1 MDPGTGLAII
11 GTAALGGKDIIVK
24 LLGPTADYLGEG
36 LKNCTEKGVKN
47 VENIFIIAQR
57 KLGNKIE
64 NEGAVPPK
72 VLKGI
77 LEEGYFCDDF
87 IAAEYLGGVL
97 ASSRSGISRDDRGA
111 VLIALLS
118 RLSTYQIRTHYV
130 LYHLIKTTYDG
141 TDITPNTSEGRDKL
155 GLCVPGSTYEAA
167 MDFSENEDVNILLS
181 HIMFGLAKEGLI
193 ENNFSIGS
201 KESLQ
206 KIFKNAP
213 TEGIIFQ
220 PSMLGI
226 ELFLWA
232 YGKSDLTN
240 KDFFQSN
247 NNFEVDSNIKILDGG
262 IKTKE

>member
-1 MDPGTGLAII
+1 MDSVTGLAII
-11 GTAALGGKDIIVK
+11 GTALVSKDIIIK
-24 LLGPTADYLGEG
+24 MLGPTADYIGEG
-36 LKNCTEKGVKN
+36 LKNRTEKGVEN
-47 VENIFIIAQR
+47 VENIFAIAIR

-77 LEEGYFCDDF
+77 LEEGYFCDDP
-87 IAAEYLGGVL
+87 ITAEYLGGVL

-118 RLSTYQIRTHYV
+118 RLSTYQIRTHYIF
-130 LYHLIKTTYDG
+130 YHLIKTTYDG
-141 TDITPNTSEGRDKL
+141 TDINPNTVEGRTKL
-155 GLCVPGSTYEAA
+155 GLYVPRSTYETA

-181 HIMFGLAKEGLI
+181 HIMFGLAREGII
-193 ENNFSIGS
+193 EDNFKFGS
-201 KESLQ
+201 KESMQ
-206 KIFKNAP
+206 RTFKNAP

-220 PSMLGI
+220 PSPLGI

-240 KDFFQSN
+240 EDFFRPN
-247 NNFEVDSNIKILDGG
+247 NKFEVDSNIQILDGG
-262 IKTKE
+262 VKTKE